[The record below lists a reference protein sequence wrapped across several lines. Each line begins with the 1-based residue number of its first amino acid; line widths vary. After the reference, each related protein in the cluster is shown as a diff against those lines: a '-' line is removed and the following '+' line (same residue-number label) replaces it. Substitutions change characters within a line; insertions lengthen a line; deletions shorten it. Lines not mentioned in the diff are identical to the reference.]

1 MAHFVARCVAHFVAH
16 SVAAWGVGDAERWMG
31 WGRNNGPTREGVQ
44 PREMGADGGRE
55 WEGPRRGIL
64 LGMGTEFSS
73 A

>member
-1 MAHFVARCVAHFVAH
+1 MAHFVAHFVAH
-16 SVAAWGVGDAERWMG
+16 SVAAWGWGTQRSG
-31 WGRNNGPTREGVQ
+31 WGGEGTTDLQGKGVQ
-44 PREMGADGGRE
+44 PGEMGANGGRE